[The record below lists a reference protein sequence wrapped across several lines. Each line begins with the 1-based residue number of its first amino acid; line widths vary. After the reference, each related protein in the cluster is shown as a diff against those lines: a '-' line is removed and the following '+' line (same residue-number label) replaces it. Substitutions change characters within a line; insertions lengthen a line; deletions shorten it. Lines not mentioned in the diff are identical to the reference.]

1 MSAAALAASSSSSAA
16 FASTSSTIPPATIT
30 TVQLDGL
37 VLLKIINHAKE
48 SAPDVVSGQL
58 LGLDNHNTLE
68 ITASY
73 PLPAALSSA
82 AEDAYQLDMMK
93 MLRQVNVDNNTVGW
107 YQSLGYSSPFDAQLV
122 DAQYH
127 YQRQVPNAVM
137 LLYDPVQTAR
147 GRLTIHAYRLSDTFM
162 SVYERNGMYQ
172 HIFNDKNMKSTDIFT
187 LLPIKIHNSHLVHG
201 FLYELRES
209 KRMLSDEILSVG
221 GTSAYLSTHVN
232 AVSNGMD
239 EYLQEQSQFQFYQ
252 RSVSRQRQSQ
262 INYLNK
268 ILGEVEVKQMQ
279 AAASASSSS
288 GSAPSASS
296 GASASANATNMNAQP
311 TEQHYVDLQKD
322 INTTIQFVNGNT
334 NNLPITI
341 ANISAFAPL
350 LQPASIESIIKNS
363 VFKSVGRANRLNNY
377 LLTVGMDESVEKMKR
392 NAIQSVMKYYLIDS
406 VHKDGSRV

>member
-1 MSAAALAASSSSSAA
+1 MSAAAPASSSSPTIVP
-16 FASTSSTIPPATIT
+16 ASIT

-58 LGLDNHNTLE
+58 LGLDNHSTLE

-162 SVYERNGMYQ
+162 SVYERGAMYQ
-172 HIFNDKNMKSTDIFT
+172 HIFNDHNLKSTDIFQS
-187 LLPIKIHNSHLVHG
+187 LPIKIHNSHLVHG

-221 GTSAYLSTHVN
+221 GTSTYLSTHVN
-232 AVSNGMD
+232 ACSSGMD
-239 EYLQEQSQFQFYQ
+239 EYLQEQSQFQYYQ
-252 RSVSRQRQSQ
+252 RSVSRQRQAQ

-268 ILGEVEVKQMQ
+268 VLSEVEVKAMQ
-279 AAASASSSS
+279 TAASSSS
-288 GSAPSASS
+288 SSASS
-296 GASASANATNMNAQP
+296 QPAPAAAATGGQP
-311 TEQHYVDLQKD
+311 VGQQHYVDLQKD
-322 INTTIQFVNGNT
+322 INTVIQFVNGNT
-334 NNLPITI
+334 NNLPVTL
-341 ANISAFAPL
+341 ANIAAFAPL
-350 LQPASIESIIKNS
+350 LQPASVESIVKNA
-363 VFKSVGRANRLNNY
+363 VFRSVGRANRLNNY
-377 LLTVGMDESVEKMKR
+377 LLTVGMDESVGKMKR
-392 NAIQSVMKYYLIDS
+392 NAVQSVMKYYLIDS
-406 VHKDGSRV
+406 VHKDASRV

>member
-1 MSAAALAASSSSSAA
+1 MQSDTSITRHPASTMSAAAPASSSSPAIIP
-16 FASTSSTIPPATIT
+16 ASIT

-58 LGLDNHNTLE
+58 LGLDNHATLE

-107 YQSLGYSSPFDAQLV
+107 YQSLGYNSPFDAQLV

-162 SVYERNGMYQ
+162 SVYERGAMYQ
-172 HIFNDKNMKSTDIFT
+172 HIFNDNALKSTDIFQS
-187 LLPIKIHNSHLVHG
+187 LPIKIHNSHLVHG

-232 AVSNGMD
+232 ACSSGMD

-252 RSVSRQRQSQ
+252 RSVSRQRQAQ

-268 ILGEVEVKQMQ
+268 VLSEVEVKAMQ
-279 AAASASSSS
+279 TAASASSSS
-288 GSAPSASS
+288 SSPTAAANSQQPS
-296 GASASANATNMNAQP
+296 Q
-311 TEQHYVDLQKD
+311 QHYVDLQKD
-322 INTTIQFVNGNT
+322 INTLIQFVNGNT
-334 NNLPITI
+334 NNLPVTLVHI
-341 ANISAFAPL
+341 AAFAPL
-350 LQPASIESIIKNS
+350 LQPASVESIVKNA
-363 VFKSVGRANRLNNY
+363 VFRSVGRANRLNNY
-377 LLTVGMDESVEKMKR
+377 LLTVGMDESVGKMKR
-392 NAIQSVMKYYLIDS
+392 NAVQSVMKYYLIDS
-406 VHKDGSRV
+406 VHKDGARA

>member
-1 MSAAALAASSSSSAA
+1 MSAAAAPA
-16 FASTSSTIPPATIT
+16 TSSTTPALVPATIT

-48 SAPDVVSGQL
+48 SAPDVISGQL
-58 LGLDNHNTLE
+58 LGLDNHSTLE

-107 YQSLGYSSPFDAQLV
+107 YQSLGFNSPFDAQLV

-162 SVYERNGMYQ
+162 SVYERGAMYQ
-172 HIFNDKNMKSTDIFT
+172 HTFNDHNIKSTDIFQS
-187 LLPIKIHNSHLVHG
+187 LPIKIHNSHLVHG

-221 GTSAYLSTHVN
+221 GTSTYLSTHVN
-232 AVSNGMD
+232 ACSAGMD

-252 RSVSRQRQSQ
+252 RSVSRQRQAQ
-262 INYLNK
+262 ITYLNK
-268 ILGEVEVKQMQ
+268 VLSEVEVKAMQ
-279 AAASASSSS
+279 TAASASSSAAS
-288 GSAPSASS
+288 SQPSAAAVNSQ
-296 GASASANATNMNAQP
+296 QP
-311 TEQHYVDLQKD
+311 GQQHYVDLQKD
-322 INTTIQFVNGNT
+322 INTLIQFVNANT
-334 NNLPITI
+334 NNLPVTLPHI
-341 ANISAFAPL
+341 AAFAPL
-350 LQPASIESIIKNS
+350 LQPASVESIVKNA
-363 VFKSVGRANRLNNY
+363 VFRSVGRANRLNNY
-377 LLTVGMDESVEKMKR
+377 LLTVGMDESVGKMKR
-392 NAIQSVMKYYLIDS
+392 NAVQSVMKYYLIDS
-406 VHKDGSRV
+406 VHKDARV

>member
-1 MSAAALAASSSSSAA
+1 MSSAAPSASSSASSSALK
-16 FASTSSTIPPATIT
+16 PATIT

-58 LGLDNHNTLE
+58 LGLDNSQTLE

-107 YQSLGYSSPFDAQLV
+107 YQSLGFSSPFDAQLV
-122 DAQYH
+122 DAQFH
-127 YQRQVPNAVM
+127 YQKQVPNAVM

-147 GRLTIHAYRLSDTFM
+147 GRLTIHAYRLSDAFM
-162 SVYERNGMYQ
+162 SVYERGAMYQ
-172 HIFNDKNMKSTDIFT
+172 HIFNERNIKSTDI
-187 LLPIKIHNSHLVHG
+187 LQSLPIKVHNSHLVHG

-221 GTSAYLSTHVN
+221 GTSTYLSTHVN
-232 AVSNGMD
+232 ACSAGMD

-252 RSVSRQRQSQ
+252 RSVSRQRQAQ

-268 ILGEVEVKQMQ
+268 VLSEVEVKAMQ
-279 AAASASSSS
+279 SAASASSA
-288 GSAPSASS
+288 AP
-296 GASASANATNMNAQP
+296 TP
-311 TEQHYVDLQKD
+311 TAAAAAGTGGTVPSQQHYVDLQKD
-322 INTTIQFVNGNT
+322 INTLITFVNGNT
-334 NNLPITI
+334 NNLPVTL
-341 ANISAFAPL
+341 ANIQAAAPL
-350 LQPASIESIIKNS
+350 LQPGSIESIVKNA
-363 VFKSVGRANRLNNY
+363 VFRSVGRANRLNNY
-377 LLTVGMDESVEKMKR
+377 LLTVGMDESVGKMKR
-392 NAIQSVMKYYLIDS
+392 NAVQSVMKYYLIDS
-406 VHKDGSRV
+406 VHKDARA

>member
-1 MSAAALAASSSSSAA
+1 MSAAAPAAAASSTALH
-16 FASTSSTIPPATIT
+16 PATIS

-58 LGLDNHNTLE
+58 LGLDNHSTLE

-107 YQSLGYSSPFDAQLV
+107 YQSLGFNSPFDAQLV

-162 SVYERNGMYQ
+162 SVYERGAMYQ
-172 HIFNDKNMKSTDIFT
+172 HIFNEQSIKSSDIFQS
-187 LLPIKIHNSHLVHG
+187 LPIKIHNSHLVHG

-221 GTSAYLSTHVN
+221 GTSTYLSTHVN
-232 AVSNGMD
+232 ACSNGMD

-252 RSVSRQRQSQ
+252 RSVSRQRQAQ

-268 ILGEVEVKQMQ
+268 VLSEVEVKQMQ
-279 AAASASSSS
+279 TAASSSS
-288 GSAPSASS
+288 STSS
-296 GASASANATNMNAQP
+296 SSTSSTSGTAAGAGGHHQQVS
-311 TEQHYVDLQKD
+311 EQHYVDLQKD
-322 INTTIQFVNGNT
+322 INTVIQFVNGNT
-334 NNLPITI
+334 NNLPVTL
-341 ANISAFAPL
+341 ANIAAFGPL
-350 LQPASIESIIKNS
+350 LQPASVESIVKNA
-363 VFKSVGRANRLNNY
+363 VFRSVGRANRLNNY
-377 LLTVGMDESVEKMKR
+377 LLTLGMDESVGKMKR
-392 NAIQSVMKYYLIDS
+392 NAVQSVMKYYLIDS
-406 VHKDGSRV
+406 VHKDARA